1 MAMQEDKKA
10 LQDCCETASELSE
23 LVDPTLSVRERWR
36 MPLVI
41 GKVARRQ
48 QLNVGDRRIYKKFQ
62 ANMKETETAAGG
74 DVPASLASSRKGST
88 GSVLSIATPRS
99 SLSRTRRGSK
109 EEQEPTLSRG
119 TSTLY
124 ADTANSRQR
133 RSSTDEAA
141 AAVPKHRKGGRKRGS
156 LVRRKRE
163 AQTPRAGA
171 RRPQSSRHNIQSA
184 NTSGKS
190 PGQEGGDTNAVAA
203 AESDSDRSDDS
214 DNEDEEGISSHVQR
228 LVAGLKTLGTAI
240 KTSFSFIAPVSN
252 AIEPILEQDEHNNS
266 VNNSVSQHTA
276 KSKAVNAPS
285 SDKKALQQQ
294 SAAATTPTSAT
305 HTVSAAD
312 AVASAAAVQCQGSDP
327 VKLPA
332 ANPTTIITTTTTT
345 TAMVCVELLEHPGP
359 LSRMHSIHNTSTKYL
374 DDSANS
380 SGSKVRTKPVKRNS
394 YFGSFI
400 QLLTGSSKHPST
412 SSTSGSSGST
422 GSTTVK
428 ETANIAQQDSSSH
441 LAIPAL
447 AHFLGAKSSSRIQ
460 PV

>member
-109 EEQEPTLSRG
+109 EEQEPTKSRG

-133 RSSTDEAA
+133 RSSSTYEAPA
-141 AAVPKHRKGGRKRGS
+141 TVPKHRKSGRKRGS
-156 LVRRKRE
+156 LARQKKQV
-163 AQTPRAGA
+163 QTPRAGA
-171 RRPQSSRHNIQSA
+171 KGSYGSIHSA

-190 PGQEGGDTNAVAA
+190 TARVVAA
-203 AESDSDRSDDS
+203 AESDSDSSDDS
-214 DNEDEEGISSHVQR
+214 DNEDEEAFSSHVQR
-228 LVAGLKTLGTAI
+228 LVDGLKTLGTAI
-240 KTSFSFIAPVSN
+240 KTSFSFITPVSN

-266 VNNSVSQHTA
+266 VNNSVSQHVE
-276 KSKAVNAPS
+276 KSK
-285 SDKKALQQQ
+285 Q
-294 SAAATTPTSAT
+294 SAVATTPTSAT
-305 HTVSAAD
+305 NTDSAGD
-312 AVASAAAVQCQGSDP
+312 AFTCVAPAAVQCQGSAP
-327 VKLPA
+327 LKLPA
-332 ANPTTIITTTTTT
+332 ANPTTTTTTTTTT
-345 TAMVCVELLEHPGP
+345 TATDCAVLVEQPGP
-359 LSRMHSIHNTSTKYL
+359 LSRVHSIRGTSAKYL

-400 QLLTGSSKHPST
+400 QMLTGSSKPPTTTST
-412 SSTSGSSGST
+412 NSGSVTISSN
-422 GSTTVK
+422 TVK
-428 ETANIAQQDSSSH
+428 ATASIAQQDSSSGSH